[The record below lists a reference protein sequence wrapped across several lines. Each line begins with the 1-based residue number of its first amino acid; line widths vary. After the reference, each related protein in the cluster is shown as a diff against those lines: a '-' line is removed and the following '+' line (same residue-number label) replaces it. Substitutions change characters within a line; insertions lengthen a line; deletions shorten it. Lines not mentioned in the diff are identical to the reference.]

1 MNSVELSSSI
11 RTNTGAKLLKEISLD
26 KMHNNLMGLF
36 VDKTKNETRINLFD
50 NDEVKKTLAYSHCK
64 SLNDKRTIDFHQST
78 KQEYYVFNEKRK
90 IWISRYIDSEKDD
103 LFIPRDDVNG

>member
-1 MNSVELSSSI
+1 MNSVDLSSSI

-26 KMHNNLMGLF
+26 KMHNSLMGLF

-50 NDEVKKTLAYSHCK
+50 KDEVKKTLAYNHCK
-64 SLNDKRTIDFHQST
+64 SLNDKRTIEFHQSF